1 MCELTVSARVTVVD
15 RHPKR
20 AQIFGRQQRFLP
32 SPPRKAGQDWR
43 GWQYPSGIQTRGP
56 SRRYDESDGE
66 ITREAT
72 GVRSYGRP
80 AQSRRA
86 STRTGELCSP
96 ACHAAIAVALH
107 VLPLRILSR
116 STARRRS
123 RQPPNRSIP
132 EGPARRRR
140 PQVRWIGAG
149 IVDP

>member
-1 MCELTVSARVTVVD
+1 MLLLSIDIQKGHRFCEATEISTFPTA
-15 RHPKR
+15 K
-20 AQIFGRQQRFLP
+20 
-32 SPPRKAGQDWR
+32 SPPRLAGMAIPVRD
-43 GWQYPSGIQTRGP
+43 PNPGP

-66 ITREAT
+66 ITREAA

-96 ACHAAIAVALH
+96 ACHAAIAIALH

-140 PQVRWIGAG
+140 PQVRWIRAG